1 MNPLGLLLT
10 PLLLGAAIPEPK
22 KSPRLDV
29 VVRDALDDAVKKLA
43 SEKWS
48 KDSIS
53 VTLIDLKDPEK
64 PEIGEHRGD
73 APYYPASTVKML
85 YMGAT
90 YQWVKEGK
98 VKIDDAYQKDL
109 ELMIG
114 PSDNLATQRVVD
126 RLCGTE
132 DGPALDGKAYEE
144 FAYKRNA
151 VNRWLQGLGLKS
163 VNACQKAYN
172 GDEISPR
179 DYQFLRSGKASGPFT
194 NRNRMT
200 THDAA
205 RFLMAIA
212 TDKLVD
218 AESCRKMR
226 ALMERRLPDHAKWIL
241 GGAPEGSTAWSKPG
255 WVATERHDA
264 AIVELPGGRR
274 VVLAIFTTGRSY
286 EGTLIPEIAR
296 GVFARLDKRQ

>member
-1 MNPLGLLLT
+1 MHLLSWLLL
-10 PLLLGAAIPEPK
+10 PLLAAPALPEPK
-22 KSPRLDV
+22 KSPRLEAA
-29 VVRDALDDAVKKLA
+29 VREGLDEAVKKLA

-48 KDSIS
+48 KDVIA

-90 YQWVKEGK
+90 YQWVKDGR
-98 VKIDDAYQKDL
+98 VKIDAAYQKDL

-126 RLCGTE
+126 RLAGTQ
-132 DGPALDGKAYEE
+132 DGPALEGKAYAE
-144 FAYKRNA
+144 FADKRNA

-163 VNACQKAYN
+163 LNACQKTYN

-179 DYQFLRSGKASGPFT
+179 DYQFLRGGKSSGPFT

-200 THDAA
+200 SHDAA

-218 AESCRKMR
+218 AASCDKMR
-226 ALMERRLPDHAKWIL
+226 ALMARKLPDHEKWIL
-241 GGAPEGSTAWSKPG
+241 GGAPAGSKAWSKPG

-264 AIVELPGGRR
+264 AIVELPGGRKL
-274 VVLAIFTTGRSY
+274 VLAIFTQGRSY
-286 EGTLIPEIAR
+286 EGTLIPEIAKS
-296 GVFARLDKRQ
+296 VLARLDR